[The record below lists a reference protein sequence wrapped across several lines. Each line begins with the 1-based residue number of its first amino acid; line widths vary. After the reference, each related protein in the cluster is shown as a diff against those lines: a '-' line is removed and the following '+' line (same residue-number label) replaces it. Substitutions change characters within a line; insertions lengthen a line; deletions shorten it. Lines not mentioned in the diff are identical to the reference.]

1 MKMDF
6 IENIKDRVRGKEKII
21 VLPETN
27 DERVLQATKKIAK
40 EKFARIILLGDSSIE
55 SKFIDSNIEIINP
68 KTSPLLEKYI
78 DMFVKLRHKKGM
90 TKDIA
95 KDLLLNNPLYFGVAL
110 VEDNV
115 AHGMVAGSI
124 SPTSNVLKPA
134 LQIIGKSEDV
144 SVVSSFVLMI
154 IPDSNLGF
162 RYGNSGIFG
171 FSDCGLIQE
180 PTDYELAQIAI
191 SSAKTFEQ
199 LTQSSPKVALLS
211 HSTHGSAK
219 HPKIE
224 KIHRALSI
232 IKNKNLNLQI
242 DGELQ
247 LDAAIIESVG
257 KLKAPKS
264 AIAGEANTL
273 IFPDIDSGNIGY
285 KLLQRLG
292 KARAYGPITQGIRK
306 PINDL
311 SRGCDVDD
319 IVGVVAITA
328 SQALD

>member
-1 MKMDF
+1 MDF

-21 VLPETN
+21 VLPESK
-27 DERVLQATKKIAK
+27 DERVLEAARKIAK
-40 EKFARIILLGDSSIE
+40 EKFVRIILLGDSSIE
-55 SKFIDSNIEIINP
+55 SKFIDSNIDFINP

-95 KDLLLNNPLYFGVAL
+95 KNLLLNDPLYFGVAL

-134 LQIIGKSEDV
+134 LQIIGKSEDA
-144 SVVSSFVLMI
+144 SVVSSFILMI

-162 RYGNSGIFG
+162 QYGNNGIFG
-171 FSDCGLIQE
+171 FGDCGLIQD

-191 SSAKTFEQ
+191 SSAKTFEL
-199 LTQSSPKVALLS
+199 LTKCKSKVALLS

-319 IVGVVAITA
+319 IVGVVAISA